1 MTTLIVILIVIVLI
15 AVIARNRRKK
25 IHFTTV
31 TYMNNNNSNNK
42 SNTGDLQ
49 VHTVVYEPE
58 TIQRTGLQVLETIH
72 IIATSKAMD
81 TVKGRFN
88 FLLEIIDTLQ
98 KGQNNSRYFSDIQK
112 SIDKYKSVFYERI
125 PQDFELAILFK
136 PTEFNLID
144 FYCKSL
150 FAAFKRNIE
159 EHSEQIKLLK
169 REDAKVRRKEKI
181 NEVTRFT
188 KDELNNRCSSAPSF
202 AVIINEVEKVERSMS
217 TDSNSISIAIENK
230 STTPPSPILSIK
242 PKKSAS
248 KESEF
253 IINKGSTF
261 ELTLVGADTSLGKQ
275 IQSILLDDNIWDDK
289 KKQQIVALFAEYNL
303 KVKEV
308 EEYKKK
314 YGKIYFDKL
323 ESLKNASTEWQTAGE
338 LDKEDLLGDFREIA
352 IQELYEKASCDLVSF
367 FEKEPSDITVDDALI
382 KEYGF
387 ENIQTYLRFA
397 DNLNKVR
404 VIPNDNYNREKFE
417 KLVNLGLAI
426 RGSSISLEEIL
437 FTLTLKEL
445 NEIAN
450 NPQKQFKRKNQAVEY
465 ILAIPNVE
473 EKIGSKI
480 SLREL
485 FKLKPLPEKFA
496 YIDLKEVSNAWSYT
510 SEVVKL
516 LVDTYRNASY
526 ATNSLKDRQYVKEYQ
541 VEYWG
546 REESM
551 CPCAKD
557 LVNKK
562 YPRARPPKIPYHI
575 GCNCSLRQEY
585 DFT

>member
-1 MTTLIVILIVIVLI
+1 MTTLIIILIVIVLI
-15 AVIARNRRKK
+15 AVLARNSKK
-25 IHFTTV
+25 KTHFITSRYTK
-31 TYMNNNNSNNK
+31 NNNRSTNNK
-42 SNTGDLQ
+42 LH
-49 VHTVVYEPE
+49 VHTEGYIAES
-58 TIQRTGLQVLETIH
+58 IQRTGLQVLETIH

-81 TVKGRFN
+81 TIKGPFE
-88 FLLEIIDTLQ
+88 FLLEIIGTLQ
-98 KGQNNSRYFSDIQK
+98 KGQNNTRYLSDIQK
-112 SIDKYKSVFYERI
+112 SIDKYKSVFYDRV
-125 PQDFELAILFK
+125 PQDFELAVLFK

-150 FAAFKRNIE
+150 FAAFKRNVE

-169 REDAKVRRKEKI
+169 RENAKVRRKEKI
-181 NEVTRFT
+181 KEITRFT

-202 AVIINEVEKVERSMS
+202 ADVINELEKIERSMS
-217 TDSNSISIAIENK
+217 TDNNSISIAIENK
-230 STTPPSPILSIK
+230 STPPTTAFISIK
-242 PKKSAS
+242 PKQSAS

-253 IINKGSTF
+253 IINNGSTF
-261 ELTLVGADTSLGKQ
+261 ELTLLGADISLGTQ
-275 IQSILLDDNIWDDK
+275 IQNILLNDNIWDDK

-308 EEYKKK
+308 EAYKKK

-323 ESLKNASTEWQTAGE
+323 ESLKNTSTEWHTSGE
-338 LDKEDLLGDFREIA
+338 LDKEDLLDDFREIA
-352 IQELYEKASCDLVSF
+352 IKEIYEKANCDLVSL
-367 FEKEPSDITVDDALI
+367 FEKEPADITVDDALI

-387 ENIQTYLRFA
+387 VNIQTYLRFA

-404 VIPNDNYNREKFE
+404 VIPNDNYSRQKFE
-417 KLVNLGLAI
+417 KLVDLGLSI

-437 FTLTLKEL
+437 FTLTLKDL

-450 NPQKQFKRKNQAVEY
+450 NPQKQFKRKNQAVEF
-465 ILAIPNVE
+465 ILAIPNME

-496 YIDLKEVSNAWSYT
+496 YIDLKEVSDAWSYT

-516 LVDTYRNASY
+516 LVDTYRSASY
-526 ATNSLKDRQYVKEYQ
+526 ATNSLKDKEYVKEYQ

-546 REESM
+546 KEESM

-585 DFT
+585 DFN